1 MSQAQHPTQLP
12 AQMTYDAIQ
21 HITKA
26 SPAGM
31 KAIGWIGKELSD
43 RIIEPVLNS
52 EPPPDSGLRV
62 TWIERAGVLLALA
75 TAAETLA
82 LENVSVEEATVRAL
96 AEVFRVKPIG
106 KDTYPEVKAKH
117 QAIIMFAVDQA
128 AKKAAEKGM
137 DVPSTVKG
145 VMMYLSGVLTF
156 TAQGVMEDKP
166 GADRC
171 E

>member
-1 MSQAQHPTQLP
+1 
-12 AQMTYDAIQ
+12 
-21 HITKA
+21 
-26 SPAGM
+26 
-31 KAIGWIGKELSD
+31 
-43 RIIEPVLNS
+43 
-52 EPPPDSGLRV
+52 
-62 TWIERAGVLLALA
+62 
-75 TAAETLA
+75 
-82 LENVSVEEATVRAL
+82 
-96 AEVFRVKPIG
+96 
-106 KDTYPEVKAKH
+106 
-117 QAIIMFAVDQA
+117 VDQA